1 MRLADGER
9 IALQIVAFLVVN
21 SRCCHPWPPPKKVL
35 DSRWQLNAIAAPS
48 PCWILLSIL
57 STGCTIVK
65 MRTSRI
71 SKDTVRLF
79 DKASPTAASTSRRT
93 TRSLSRFA
101 YASPSTT
108 TTPDIEDAIASPP
121 AKRRRKLST
130 TSPVKAEKIVKVEKK
145 EEVEEYV
152 DIKASVP
159 AAKKQRKPARKTTN
173 ATTGELHIEPPSD
186 WEAMYELIR
195 KMRAPGGAAYGAAVD
210 TMGCERLADRDASP
224 KDQRF
229 HTLIALMLSSQTKDT
244 TNAAAMKR
252 LKTEL
257 PPHKPGAPIGLNLDN
272 ILAVEPKLLNELI
285 WAVGFHNNKT
295 K

>member
-1 MRLADGER
+1 
-9 IALQIVAFLVVN
+9 
-21 SRCCHPWPPPKKVL
+21 
-35 DSRWQLNAIAAPS
+35 
-48 PCWILLSIL
+48 
-57 STGCTIVK
+57 

-79 DKASPTAASTSRRT
+79 DKASPTAASTPRRT

-108 TTPDIEDAIASPP
+108 ATPDIEDAIASPP

-130 TSPVKAEKIVKVEKK
+130 TSPVKAETIVKVEKK
-145 EEVEEYV
+145 EEVDDYV
-152 DIKASVP
+152 DIKTSIPPV
-159 AAKKQRKPARKTTN
+159 KKQRKPARKTTN
-173 ATTGELHIEPPSD
+173 ATTGELHVEPPSD

-210 TMGCERLADRDASP
+210 TMGCERLADRDASL

-257 PPHKPGAPIGLNLDN
+257 PPYKPGAPIGLNLDN